1 MFFKSPNEALLAYEN
16 GAVTL
21 HARIKVRVTKTLPD
35 GRTMTGIVDTTVGRI
50 LFNEIIPQD
59 LGFVDRTIP
68 GNELKPGDRFPR
80 KEETVKADPRE
91 SHQYTRSDPDSD
103 HSGRYQG
110 DRLQVL
116 YKSRYDRIHFRYD
129 CPGNQE
135 TAPCGR

>member
-68 GNELKPGDRFPR
+68 GNELKPEIDFL
-80 KEETVKADPRE
+80 VKKKQLKQILEKVINTHGAIQTAITLDDIK
-91 SHQYTRSDPDSD
+91 RSVTSTP
-103 HSGRYQG
+103 
-110 DRLQVL
+110 
-116 YKSRYDRIHFRYD
+116 
-129 CPGNQE
+129 QE
-135 TAPCGR
+135 QL